1 MSKQSKTEQPSAK
14 EALRLNWRA
23 AKIWWELMP
32 KALIYKAWGAFFE
45 ASAPYLS
52 LWFSAQLLGE
62 VAGARRMDRMIL
74 LAVLAALSGAVF
86 MGAAAVFRRL
96 YNAEDMMD
104 STSFWFL
111 LARKMQ
117 SMDFARLDD
126 PKTKELYDRIVQV
139 DNFASWGLRRTLG
152 DIENGLPIVF
162 KILGGVILSVTLF
175 TQRVPEGSA
184 LAWLNSPLM
193 GLGFG
198 AALLAA
204 ALLAPL
210 FFSKAEAYFARYSDM
225 GTASNR
231 FFGFFGYIAF
241 KERSRALDIRT
252 YAQDGFFG
260 PQYLSNNTFDE
271 SSQIAR
277 WARGPMGLD
286 IAAGTAVTRS
296 ITGIAY
302 VYVCLKAWAG
312 AFGVGQIAQYVGAIT
327 SLAGGVSEL
336 LRSLA
341 ILRTNTVYL
350 RTVFEFLDLTNDMY
364 QGSLTTEKRS
374 DREYD
379 VEFRHVSFR
388 YPGSGNWALKD
399 VNLKFKVG
407 ERLAV
412 VGPNGSGKTTMIK
425 LLCRMYDPTE
435 GEVIMNDFNIRKYDY
450 RQYLDLFSVVFQ
462 DYKLL
467 AVPLGNNV
475 ASSDAWDVAKAE
487 RLLEEVGFGERY
499 AQMPKKLDTS
509 LYKDFD
515 EDGVNVSGGEAQ
527 KIALARAL
535 YKDAPFIILDEPT
548 AALDPIAEAEI
559 YSRFDEIVGDK
570 TAIYISHRLS
580 SCRFCDKI
588 AVFDQGEIV
597 QVGTHEELLADPKG
611 KYYELWNAQAQ
622 YYAKDAV

>member
-32 KALIYKAWGAFFE
+32 KVLIYKAWGAFFE

-162 KILGGVILSVTLF
+162 RILGGVILSVTLF

-277 WARGPMGLD
+277 WCRGPIGLD
-286 IAAGTAVTRS
+286 IAAGTAITRS

-350 RTVFEFLDLTNDMY
+350 RTVFEFLDLSNDMY

-435 GEVIMNDFNIRKYDY
+435 GEILLNSINIRKYDY
-450 RQYLDLFSVVFQ
+450 DQYLAIFSVVFQ
-462 DYKLL
+462 DFQLL
-467 AVPLGNNV
+467 SQPLGENV
-475 ASSDAWDVAKAE
+475 AGAMEYDRRRARNALETAGLAG
-487 RLLEEVGFGERY
+487 RLESLPQG
-499 AQMPKKLDTS
+499 LDTY
-509 LYKDFD
+509 LYRDFD
-515 EDGVNVSGGEAQ
+515 TSGVEVSGGEAQ
-527 KIALARAL
+527 KIAIARAL
-535 YKDAPFIILDEPT
+535 YKDAPFIVLDEPT
-548 AALDPIAEAEI
+548 AALDPIAEAEV
-559 YSRFDEIVGDK
+559 YAGFDTLIEDR

-580 SCRFCDKI
+580 SCKFCDRI
-588 AVFDQGEIV
+588 AVFENGSIV
-597 QVGTHEELLADPKG
+597 QSGTHDGLLAEAG
-611 KYYELWNAQAQ
+611 GTYERLWEAQAQ
-622 YYAKDAV
+622 YYT

>member
-162 KILGGVILSVTLF
+162 RVLGGVILSVTLF

-277 WARGPMGLD
+277 WCRGPIGLD

-435 GEVIMNDFNIRKYDY
+435 GEILLNGINIRKYDY
-450 RQYLDLFSVVFQ
+450 DQYLAIFSVVFQ
-462 DYKLL
+462 DFQLL
-467 AVPLGNNV
+467 SQPLGENV
-475 ASSDAWDVAKAE
+475 AGAMEYDRKRARNALETAGLAG
-487 RLLEEVGFGERY
+487 RLESLPQG
-499 AQMPKKLDTS
+499 LDTY
-509 LYKDFD
+509 LYRDFD
-515 EDGVNVSGGEAQ
+515 TSGVEVSGGEAQ
-527 KIALARAL
+527 KIAIARAL
-535 YKDAPFIILDEPT
+535 YKDAPFIVLDEPT
-548 AALDPIAEAEI
+548 AALDPIAEAEV
-559 YSRFDEIVGDK
+559 YAGFDTLIEDR

-580 SCRFCDKI
+580 SCKFCDRI
-588 AVFDQGEIV
+588 AVFENGSIV
-597 QVGTHEELLADPKG
+597 QSGTHEGLLAEAG
-611 KYYELWNAQAQ
+611 GTYERLWEAQAQ
-622 YYAKDAV
+622 YYT

>member
-139 DNFASWGLRRTLG
+139 DNFAAWGLRRTLG
-152 DIENGLPIVF
+152 NIENGLPIVF
-162 KILGGVILSVTLF
+162 RILGGVILSVTLF

-277 WARGPMGLD
+277 WCRGPIGLD

-407 ERLAV
+407 ERLAL

-425 LLCRMYDPTE
+425 LL
-435 GEVIMNDFNIRKYDY
+435 
-450 RQYLDLFSVVFQ
+450 
-462 DYKLL
+462 
-467 AVPLGNNV
+467 
-475 ASSDAWDVAKAE
+475 
-487 RLLEEVGFGERY
+487 
-499 AQMPKKLDTS
+499 
-509 LYKDFD
+509 
-515 EDGVNVSGGEAQ
+515 
-527 KIALARAL
+527 
-535 YKDAPFIILDEPT
+535 
-548 AALDPIAEAEI
+548 
-559 YSRFDEIVGDK
+559 
-570 TAIYISHRLS
+570 
-580 SCRFCDKI
+580 
-588 AVFDQGEIV
+588 
-597 QVGTHEELLADPKG
+597 
-611 KYYELWNAQAQ
+611 
-622 YYAKDAV
+622 